1 MKKIIVDLTYI
12 ISFCLLFI
20 FAFLSTKKGNNL
32 LNSNLYN
39 VICISLIFVAY
50 YLYKPLAFILT
61 LFYFVFGVNSETL
74 EEFFD
79 EETTKRPLTTPSKNY
94 QTTTKPEESEESE
107 ESEETEETKE
117 SEESE
122 ESEESKDNLTT
133 QSPSNKCSDIKK
145 KLQVILDNLDCEK
158 NTVTTETP
166 TTTSF

>member
-12 ISFCLLFI
+12 ISFCLLLI
-20 FAFLSTKKGNNL
+20 FAFLSAKKGNNL
-32 LNSNLYN
+32 LNYKLYN
-39 VICISLIFVAY
+39 VICISLIFMAY

-61 LFYFVFGVNSETL
+61 LFYFVFGANSETL

-79 EETTKRPLTTPSKNY
+79 ETTTQTPTTTPSENNE
-94 QTTTKPEESEESE
+94 TTTQTPTTTPEESEESE
-107 ESEETEETKE
+107 GSEG

-122 ESEESKDNLTT
+122 EDLTT
-133 QSPSNKCSDIKK
+133 QSPSSNNDKCSDIKK

-158 NTVTTETP
+158 NTITTETP